1 MKREIYKDLKNW
13 KDKSDDIR
21 KPLILEGARQT
32 GKTWIVEEFGKNE
45 FYVKNTKQNTSKTQS
60 KIRQKHKVK
69 LLV

>member
-45 FYVKNTKQNTSKTQS
+45 FYVKNTK
-60 KIRQKHKVK
+60 RV
-69 LLV
+69 